1 MPIFHI
7 MCLRAAEKEEH
18 IINWLV
24 SKIDPPHCH
33 VEWCGEDS
41 MGCSIFAGETVFYRK
56 RRYLNLR
63 YDTVSVNCSDDEY
76 DRMVKMCKRICDKAP
91 VFDATSMYSTTLRR
105 NGVPTPWCNTNHS
118 LQSGRTYCSK
128 LVGEILAAGRIKE
141 VSNVDVHT
149 LTPSTLYSMF
159 RESSNRVYAPPP
171 SRLLIQQDVTISRE
185 GIRANVSKG
194 VRVITEYERRYGD
207 FEMEDYAATPGQP
220 PSGTTYAHT
229 RG

>member
-18 IINWLV
+18 MINWLV
-24 SKIDPPHCH
+24 SRIDPPHCH

-41 MGCSIFAGETVFYRK
+41 IGCSIFAGETVFYRK

-76 DRMVKMCKRICDKAP
+76 ARMVKMCQRLSEKAP
-91 VFDATSMYSTTLRR
+91 AFDAVSMYSTTLRR
-105 NGVPTPWCNTNHS
+105 AGLRTPWCHMGHS

-141 VSNVDVHT
+141 IANVDVHT
-149 LTPSTLYSMF
+149 LTPSTLYHLF
-159 RESSNRVYAPPP
+159 IESSNRVFAPPP
-171 SRLLIQQDVTISRE
+171 SRLLIQQDVTISKD
-185 GIRANVSKG
+185 GIRANVSRG
-194 VRVITEYERRYGD
+194 VRAIEDYERRYGD
-207 FEMEDYAATPGQP
+207 YEMEDYAARP